1 MAEKPLCFVL
11 MPFRTKPDPTGGP
24 PIDFN
29 RVYEEGIKPAIVDAG
44 LEPIRA
50 DEEKT
55 GGVIH
60 KPMFERLLLCEYAVA
75 DLTTANANVFY
86 ELGVR
91 HTARPNTTLSIFAQQ
106 QPIPF
111 DVNFLRSLAYDLGEN
126 NAFPAE
132 KAVELRTKLAERLA
146 TLRAIV
152 LAEAPIDSP
161 LFQLLGEWQP
171 GDLSRLKTDVFR
183 QRVQANEELRR
194 RIDDAVSLGKNGGIS
209 ALDEIRKELAA
220 IEFEAGI
227 VVDLFLAY
235 RSLKGWGSMIGLYE
249 EMPETLKRQIL
260 VREQLAFALN
270 RRAGEEKNL
279 ADRDR
284 ALALLEAVEQEQ
296 GPSAE
301 TCGLIGRIY
310 KDRWDETRGAS
321 PREARG
327 HLKKAVD
334 AYLRG
339 FQADPRDAYP
349 GINAVTLLDIQGD
362 EKSRQQRDE
371 LVPVVRF
378 AVLQRL
384 RSKEADYWD
393 HATLL
398 ELAVLGS
405 DKDTAD
411 DAIDSALAAKR
422 ASWEPET
429 TARNLKLI
437 REARASRGED
447 VAWLDELLA
456 ELDKAAQA

>member
-1 MAEKPLCFVL
+1 MAEKPLCFIL
-11 MPFRTKPDPTGGP
+11 MPFGVKPDPTGRP
-24 PIDFN
+24 AIDFN
-29 RVYEEGIKPAIVDAG
+29 RIYEEGIKPAILDAG

-50 DEEKT
+50 DQEKT
-55 GGVIH
+55 GGIIH
-60 KPMFERLLLCEYAVA
+60 KPMFERLLLCEYAIA

-111 DVNFLRSLAYDLGEN
+111 DLNFLRSMPYDLGEN
-126 NAFPAE
+126 NAFPPE
-132 KAVELRTKLAERLA
+132 KAAALRSSVGRRLQE
-146 TLRAIV
+146 LRAIN

-183 QRVQANEELRR
+183 QRVQANEELRLK
-194 RIDDAVSLGKNGGIS
+194 IDYAVSRGKDDGVT

-235 RSLKGWGSMIGLYE
+235 RSLKAWTSMIELYE
-249 EMPETLKRQIL
+249 EMPEVLKRQIL

-270 RRAGEEKNL
+270 RRAGEKKQPE
-279 ADRDR
+279 DRKR
-284 ALALLEAVEQEQ
+284 ALEILQKVEQDQ
-296 GPSAE
+296 GPSSE

-310 KDRWDETRGAS
+310 KDYWE
-321 PREARG
+321 EARAESPF
-327 HLKKAVD
+327 KARGFLQQAID

-349 GINAVTLLDIQGD
+349 GINAVTLLELQGG
-362 EKSRQQRDE
+362 EKSKQQRNE

-378 AVLQRL
+378 AVQQRL
-384 RSKEADYWD
+384 RGKEADYWD

-405 DKDTAD
+405 DQEAAYNVLGD
-411 DAIDSALAAKR
+411 ALAKMR
-422 ASWEPET
+422 AGWEAET

-437 REARASRGED
+437 RAARLERGED
-447 VAWLDELLA
+447 VGWLDELIA
-456 ELDKAAQA
+456 ELDKAAHA